1 MVIKLNK
8 GYIFNNMDDTS
19 MEAGELLIELEL
31 IRDLLVKNNVYIDSE
46 KVLEVMDSKD
56 IRNTHDAIF
65 DLYGVN
71 VSEILS
77 EIKEAI

>member
-1 MVIKLNK
+1 
-8 GYIFNNMDDTS
+8 MDDTL
-19 MEAGELLIELEL
+19 MEARELLIELEL
-31 IRDLLVKNNVYIDSE
+31 IKNQLAKNNIYIDSE
-46 KVLEVMDSKD
+46 KVLEVMDTKD

-71 VSEILS
+71 VNKILP